1 MRFMGGIE
9 KCGSPTNIDESIFGV
24 YNIDLRIMQIISFDI
39 YDRKEKGKEHGTGK
53 TPYGKRKKEQRK

>member
-1 MRFMGGIE
+1 MRFVGGIE
-9 KCGSPTNIDESIFGV
+9 KYGSPTNIDESIFGV

-53 TPYGKRKKEQRK
+53 TPY